1 MTGWNQ
7 LPAGIRR
14 LLTVGTVATLVLGVA
29 WGLGSLVPSGDD
41 AARRRQVNEAILTD
55 ADTRQATI
63 DTLAARLTDAQ
74 ANHQRLAESYE
85 ELRAQ
90 QARLVQK
97 VVTQFQREMARGDA
111 GNARDWQR
119 EITALRAEFA
129 ELADLDAVELP
140 AATQIEPPA
149 SASKTSDAAPESSA
163 EAPLSTD
170 TESVPEAKPSEALVT
185 SVPGTLTF
193 PEQDQPADLSSQ
205 SVFRQW
211 PAPPAESAPSPP
223 ANNGAMEPDRPAS
236 SIRIITAANQ
246 GQDGAGD
253 GTSPEHQGEVFR
265 LPSGSILTGTLITG
279 LDAPTASQARREPF
293 PVLVRLKKTAIL
305 PNRFQTDVR
314 ECFTLLAAY
323 GDLSSERAY
332 MRGETMSCVLDDGTV
347 VEQRLEGYAAGEDGK
362 AGARGRVVRK
372 EGQFIAR
379 ALAVGFLEAAGQA
392 LGGGRN
398 VVQLG
403 VSDGSSYVD
412 GAEQSAGSVAIAGAG
427 NALGRVADWYIQ
439 QAFNLFPVIE
449 IDAGREIDVVLT
461 ALLEMRL
468 PVGDG

>member
-14 LLTVGTVATLVLGVA
+14 LLTVGTVATLVLGAA

-74 ANHQRLAESYE
+74 ASHRRQADSYE
-85 ELRAQ
+85 ELKVQ

-111 GNARDWQR
+111 GTARDWQR

-129 ELADLDAVELP
+129 ELADLDAIELP
-140 AATQIEPPA
+140 PAAEIEPPA
-149 SASKTSDAAPESSA
+149 VASKAADSAPESSA
-163 EAPLSTD
+163 EGTPSAYP
-170 TESVPEAKPSEALVT
+170 ESVPEAKPSAALVT
-185 SVPGTLTF
+185 SAPRTLTF
-193 PEQDQPADLSSQ
+193 PELEPPTDLSGD
-205 SVFRQW
+205 VFRQW
-211 PAPPAESAPSPP
+211 PAPPADSVPNPP
-223 ANNGAMEPDRPAS
+223 ADNGAMEPDRPAS
-236 SIRIITAANQ
+236 PIRIITSANQ
-246 GQDGAGD
+246 GQDDAGD
-253 GTSPEHQGEVFR
+253 GTAPEHGGEVFR

-362 AGARGRVVRK
+362 AGARGRIVRK

-403 VSDGSSYVD
+403 FHDTGSYVD

-427 NALGRVADWYIQ
+427 NALGRVAD
-439 QAFNLFPVIE
+439 
-449 IDAGREIDVVLT
+449 
-461 ALLEMRL
+461 
-468 PVGDG
+468 